1 VRATGRTVEI
11 WRADDATI
19 TPVTWRREG
28 QRTEIPLRLD
38 GEDAVFV
45 VLRGATAASGEVAT
59 PVQFT
64 SLAELSSGWHVAFDA
79 APYEAAPS
87 ALRSWHESTNPE
99 IRYFS
104 GTATYSNHFEVPAT
118 ALEHGRLLLDLGEV
132 HEVASVALNGRP
144 AGIAWKPPYRLDVG
158 KLLVPGGN
166 VVEVTV
172 ANLWV
177 NRLIGDAQPGSTAR
191 AFTTGP
197 TYRADAPL
205 KRSGLIGPVRLV
217 AATRAE
223 H

>member
-1 VRATGRTVEI
+1 MSSSKAFEAHRHLPGRS
-11 WRADDATI
+11 
-19 TPVTWRREG
+19 
-28 QRTEIPLRLD
+28 
-38 GEDAVFV
+38 
-45 VLRGATAASGEVAT
+45 RGGIGT
-59 PVQFT
+59 
-64 SLAELSSGWHVAFDA
+64 
-79 APYEAAPS
+79 
-87 ALRSWHESTNPE
+87 TNRE

-118 ALEHGRLLLDLGEV
+118 SLEHGRLLLDLGEV
-132 HEVASVALNGRP
+132 HEVASVSINGRP
-144 AGIAWKPPYRLDVG
+144 AGNAWKPPYRLDVG
-158 KLLVPGGN
+158 ELLVPGRN

-205 KRSGLIGPVRLV
+205 RPSGLIGPVRLL